1 MTVLVSSEDL
11 LAEAGQ
17 LLEETVAL
25 RRRLHTRP
33 EVGLQL
39 PATQAAVLEALDGL
53 NLDVTTGKTASSVV
67 AVLEGPRPG
76 PTTLLRADMDA
87 LPMPEETGLPYAST
101 VAGAM
106 HACGHDAHT
115 AMLAGAAKLLG
126 AHREHLAGRVVFMFQ
141 PGEEGAGGARAML
154 DEGLLERH
162 GPIDRAFA
170 LHVIP
175 LIPSGMV
182 AGRPGPTM
190 ASSDSFEITVAG
202 KGGHASMPADATD
215 PVPVACEIVTALQ
228 SMITR
233 RVPAFD
239 PAVLTVGSI
248 QAGTRY
254 SVIPETA
261 VLQVAVKAVSETT
274 RTAVIDGMHRI
285 AEHVAAAHLCTS
297 TVRPIAFPYPV
308 TVSDPPAAEHAL
320 TVAAG
325 LLGKGRVLR
334 MPTPV
339 MASED
344 WSFVLQK
351 VPGCILALGVAP
363 PGVQQPASIHSSRM
377 VLDEAAMT
385 TGIALHAAL
394 ASSPQQHTD

>member
-1 MTVLVSSEDL
+1 
-11 LAEAGQ
+11 
-17 LLEETVAL
+17 
-25 RRRLHTRP
+25 
-33 EVGLQL
+33 
-39 PATQAAVLEALDGL
+39 VLEALDGL

-76 PTTLLRADMDA
+76 PTTLLRGDMDA

-141 PGEEGAGGARAML
+141 PGEEGAGGAQAML
-154 DEGLLERH
+154 DEGLLERR

-190 ASSDSFEITVAG
+190 AT
-202 KGGHASMPADATD
+202 
-215 PVPVACEIVTALQ
+215 
-228 SMITR
+228 
-233 RVPAFD
+233 
-239 PAVLTVGSI
+239 
-248 QAGTRY
+248 
-254 SVIPETA
+254 
-261 VLQVAVKAVSETT
+261 
-274 RTAVIDGMHRI
+274 
-285 AEHVAAAHLCTS
+285 
-297 TVRPIAFPYPV
+297 
-308 TVSDPPAAEHAL
+308 
-320 TVAAG
+320 G

-394 ASSPQQHTD
+394 ASSPQQHSD